1 MVQYKCVDCFLGYID
16 ARSIKVHT
24 ADGPACPECG
34 NILVKHCERDVPC
47 HCAKTIHESVKFC
60 DVCGHVVCPECGCH
74 DVEAISRITGYL
86 NAVEGFNNAKKQELK
101 DRQRYTIE

>member
-1 MVQYKCVDCFLGYID
+1 MVQYKCVDCFLGHID
-16 ARSIKVHT
+16 EENLK
-24 ADGPACPECG
+24 DGKCPECG
-34 NILVKHCERDVPC
+34 STNLEKHCERDVPC